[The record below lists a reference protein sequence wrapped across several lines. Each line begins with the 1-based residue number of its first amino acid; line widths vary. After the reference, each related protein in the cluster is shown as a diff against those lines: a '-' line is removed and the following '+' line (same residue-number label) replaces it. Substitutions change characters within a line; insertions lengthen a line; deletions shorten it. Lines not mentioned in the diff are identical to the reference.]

1 MEEMVY
7 LGYQFGTFKDANTGR
22 TVHFASMFTMEP
34 FSANDNPDYHT
45 YGYKGDKHKLASP
58 SVLRGLDLQPLDVVE
73 VYFNSKGAIT
83 KVVRKDEAGAEDWME
98 KLSEAV

>member
-7 LGYQFGTFKDANTGR
+7 LGYQFGTFKDERTGR
-22 TVHFASMFTMEP
+22 TVRFASMFTMEAFP
-34 FSANDNPDYHT
+34 ASDNPDYHT
-45 YGYKGDKHKLASP
+45 YGYKGEKHKLASA

-73 VYFNSKGAIT
+73 VYFNSKGAVT
-83 KVVRKDEAGAEDWME
+83 KVVRKEEAGAEDWME

>member
-7 LGYQFGTFKDANTGR
+7 LGYQFGTFRDERTGR
-22 TVHFASMFTMEP
+22 TVRFASMFTMEP
-34 FSANDNPDYHT
+34 FSASENPDYHT
-45 YGYKGDKHKLASP
+45 SGYKGDKHKLASP

-73 VYFNSKGAIT
+73 VYFNSKGAVT
-83 KVVRKDEAGAEDWME
+83 KVVRKEQDGAEDWME